1 MIDSKLIDDLAQRL
15 SNTLPAGIQSMQGD
29 VMKNLRAGL
38 ESGLAKLDLV
48 SREEFEVQAAV
59 LSRTREKL
67 KRLEEQVKALEE
79 QQR

>member
-1 MIDSKLIDDLAQRL
+1 MIDSKLIDDLTQRL
-15 SNTLPAGIQSMQGD
+15 ANTLPAGIQSMQGD

-38 ESGLAKLDLV
+38 ESGLARLELV

>member
-15 SNTLPAGIQSMQGD
+15 ANTLPAGIQSMQGD

-38 ESGLAKLDLV
+38 ESGLARLELV

>member
-15 SNTLPAGIQSMQGD
+15 ADTLPKGIQSVQGD
-29 VMKNLRAGL
+29 VMKNLRASL
-38 ESGLAKLDLV
+38 ESGLSRLDLV

>member
-1 MIDSKLIDDLAQRL
+1 MIDPKLIDDLAQRL
-15 SNTLPAGIQSMQGD
+15 ADTLPKGIQSLQGD

-38 ESGLAKLDLV
+38 ESGLSRLDLV

>member
-15 SNTLPAGIQSMQGD
+15 ANTLPAGIQSMQGD

-38 ESGLAKLDLV
+38 ESGLARLELV
-48 SREEFEVQAAV
+48 SREEFEVQEAV

>member
-15 SNTLPAGIQSMQGD
+15 SDTLPKGIQSLQGD

-38 ESGLAKLDLV
+38 ESGLTRLDLV

-67 KRLEEQVKALEE
+67 KHLEEQVKALEE

>member
-1 MIDSKLIDDLAQRL
+1 
-15 SNTLPAGIQSMQGD
+15 MQGD

-38 ESGLAKLDLV
+38 ESGLARLELV

>member
-1 MIDSKLIDDLAQRL
+1 MIDSKLIDELTQRL
-15 SNTLPAGIQSMQGD
+15 ANTLPTGIQSLQED

-38 ESGLAKLDLV
+38 ESGLARLDLV
-48 SREEFEVQAAV
+48 SREEFEVQTAV

>member
-1 MIDSKLIDDLAQRL
+1 MIDTKLIDELAEKL
-15 SNTLPAGIQSMQGD
+15 SASLPGSIQALHSD

-48 SREEFEVQAAV
+48 TREEFEVQAAV

-67 KRLEEQVKALEE
+67 TRLEQQVKALEE
-79 QQR
+79 QQN